1 MSVTLYA
8 VQFDCIRL
16 MWSDPGTSHGY
27 TCLFKATSM
36 YRLLHVTVT
45 PADVKSLGPK
55 MIKDVVNCI
64 EGSQKSRVCTTIGKP
79 PNMEDVCICLI
90 GCIYMDAKYGRR
102 LHLSDWPHLYGY
114 DVDVARK
121 FIYYKFSIGSPRR

>member
-8 VQFDCIRL
+8 VQVDCRRL

-27 TCLFKATSM
+27 TSLFKATSM

-55 MIKDVVNCI
+55 MIKRRLEVYRGLSI
-64 EGSQKSRVCTTIGKP
+64 FWQKSRVYDQWKAT
-79 PNMEDVCICLI
+79 
-90 GCIYMDAKYGRR
+90 KYGKR
-102 LHLSDWPHLYGY
+102 LYLSD
-114 DVDVARK
+114 
-121 FIYYKFSIGSPRR
+121 